1 VTKVTYKRKPGAAK
15 MTRNANCL
23 VCNIRTGGAALCNAC
38 YDKADARQAQRG
50 HVPPR
55 PLPPRYVAKP
65 SAADALAAKP
75 PVFSP
80 EQLATLVDT
89 QSPEVQGSLDR
100 PAKRHPRDIINE
112 QLRAKAPRAKQVK
125 RISPKLTH
133 DARVARLVDAARARG
148 VGILTTEIETHERK
162 IGELREALA
171 LVTGEKK
178 R

>member
-1 VTKVTYKRKPGAAK
+1 VTKVTYKRKPGAAQ

-55 PLPPRYVAKP
+55 PSGFSDAPARIKDMAVDGALPVIAE
-65 SAADALAAKP
+65 P
-75 PVFSP
+75 PQEPVRLRRIG
-80 EQLATLVDT
+80 EL
-89 QSPEVQGSLDR
+89 
-100 PAKRHPRDIINE
+100 HPRDRINE

-125 RISPKLTH
+125 KISPKLTSE
-133 DARVARLVDAARARG
+133 ARVARLAAVARERG
-148 VGILTTEIETHERK
+148 AGFILTEIETHEQK
-162 IGELREALA
+162 IAELRKALV

-178 R
+178 P